1 MAGWGS
7 AGWLPPSGRKWQGA
21 QSCQGA
27 TGLVFPGPTLGKMQS
42 EAAGRAGEPSGQ
54 GEEASS
60 EGLGG
65 HHLLTQTDA
74 RCPAG
79 QVMRHHLHG
88 QPGTVGGEAAR
99 LRARPSPGILE
110 NPRVGGANQF
120 AYFSNLIPPG
130 KPPRSRGKPRLQIA
144 TVRWWRKTP
153 ALAGR
158 TRGCSLPRGAALEN
172 PRARGANNLGGDL
185 AGKPPRSRGERI
197 CSCRS
202 RLYRRKNPALAGRT
216 LTTR

>member
-1 MAGWGS
+1 MGKECPSRAGLARVGGNGQLAGWGS

-130 KPPRSRGKPRLQIA
+130 KPPRSRGEPSQ
-144 TVRWWRKTP
+144 P
-153 ALAGR
+153 D
-158 TRGCSLPRGAALEN
+158 
-172 PRARGANNLGGDL
+172 NN
-185 AGKPPRSRGERI
+185 
-197 CSCRS
+197 
-202 RLYRRKNPALAGRT
+202 YRT
-216 LTTR
+216 LKLGSKSISADHY

>member
-130 KPPRSRGKPRLQIA
+130 KPPRSRGEPSQ
-144 TVRWWRKTP
+144 P
-153 ALAGR
+153 
-158 TRGCSLPRGAALEN
+158 
-172 PRARGANNLGGDL
+172 PRAWADNRTIE
-185 AGKPPRSRGERI
+185 GKPPRSRGERI